1 MSKRAGSFEQ
11 SNIFLRRGIAPE
23 SSTITLLQQANKVK
37 GDQLFDFEKLW
48 LYQQYCSNNIN
59 INIIIMARILVWAD
73 VATQC
78 QIYKEVR
85 FSMIISSVFY
95 LFGWKYVF

>member
-48 LYQQYCSNNIN
+48 LYQQYHIAAIQN
-59 INIIIMARILVWAD
+59 D
-73 VATQC
+73 TVAT
-78 QIYKEVR
+78 
-85 FSMIISSVFY
+85 ISISILSSWPGSWY
-95 LFGWKYVF
+95 ERT